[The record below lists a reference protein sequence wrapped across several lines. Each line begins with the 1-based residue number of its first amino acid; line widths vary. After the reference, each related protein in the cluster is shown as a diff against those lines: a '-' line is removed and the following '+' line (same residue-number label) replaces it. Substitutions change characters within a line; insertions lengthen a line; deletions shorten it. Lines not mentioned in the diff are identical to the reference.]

1 MAIWSAE
8 IKEIERLQKSH
19 LRGEFP
25 ELEKE
30 LQYLIRTDDENV
42 ALLYSRRCLEVI
54 ITDLCECELKRSRGT
69 EPLKGIIDKL
79 QREEKVP
86 SHIIASMHGLNTLS
100 TFGTHP
106 KDFDPEQVKP
116 VLNNLLIIVK
126 WYLKHKDPVTYGNLK
141 AEEEKIEAV
150 QDKIPAPIIL
160 RHKKKLLILISGILV
175 VVILIMTVLGKFDV
189 VKLNNLVKSGKS
201 IAVLPFTN
209 LSNDPEQE
217 YFSIGMVD
225 EILDKLFK
233 IGDLKVIARTSSE
246 RFRNT
251 DLSLREIGHRLG
263 VASIMEGSVR
273 RIGNNVKITVQ
284 LIDARTEAHL
294 WSEIYD
300 KDISDIFLIQSEVA
314 QAVGRELKAVINP
327 EEKQLIEKTPTT
339 NMGAYDA
346 SQKGIFYYSK
356 LSKHDLETAMHY
368 FELAIERDPGFAL
381 AYSGIGRVWRGREQM
396 GIISSSESSPKAEAA
411 IMKALELDTTY
422 SEIYHAFGGLMT
434 WSKWDW
440 KAGEAYFRKA
450 LELNPQNADVHS
462 SFSHLLNI
470 LGRPDEAMKHIE
482 TALELDPFNPKI
494 KSFYGVDLMFVHR
507 YDDAIKEFREA
518 LDLNPTQGV
527 ADGNIVDA
535 LFLAGREGEAM
546 EMQRNR
552 WKNNIEYS
560 RVLEEGYAEAGFK
573 GGSKKLADFRADKF
587 NTTYSSPIA
596 ISNLYIKAGDTSNS
610 ILWLE
615 KAYEEHNPNLPYLLS
630 PIYDKLRDN
639 SRFQELARKM
649 NLPYKSI

>member
-8 IKEIERLQKSH
+8 TKAIERLLESLGGK
-19 LRGEFP
+19 FP

-30 LQYLIRTDDENV
+30 LQYLVKTDDENV

-54 ITDLCECELKRSRGT
+54 ITDLCECELNKSRGT

-79 QREEKVP
+79 HREEKVP

-116 VLNNLLIIVK
+116 VLNNLEIIVR
-126 WYLKHKDPVTYGNLK
+126 WYLKHKDPLAYANIK
-141 AEEEKIEAV
+141 AEEEQTEAAA
-150 QDKIPAPIIL
+150 DKMPTSIIL
-160 RHKKKLLILISGILV
+160 RKNKKLLILISGILAV
-175 VVILIMTVLGKFDV
+175 AIIIMTILGKFDS
-189 VKLNNLVKSGKS
+189 VKLNNLAKGSRS

-233 IGDLKVIARTSSE
+233 IGDLKVIARTSTE

-251 DLSLREIGHRLG
+251 DLSLREIGRELG

-273 RIGNNVKITVQ
+273 KAGNNVKITVQ
-284 LIDARTEAHL
+284 LIDSRTEAHL

-314 QAVGRELKAVINP
+314 QAVARALKAVIDP

-339 NMGAYDA
+339 NMGAWEAY
-346 SQKGIFYYSK
+346 QKGIFYYSK
-356 LSKHDLETAMHY
+356 LSRNDLDIAMQY
-368 FELAIERDPGFAL
+368 FEMAIERDPGFAL

-396 GIISSSESSPKAEAA
+396 GVISSSEATPKAEAA

-422 SEIYHAFGGLMT
+422 SEIYHAYGGLMT

-440 KAGEAYFRKA
+440 KAGEAAFRKA
-450 LELNPQNADVHS
+450 LELNPQNANAHS
-462 SFSHLLNI
+462 SFSHVLNI

-482 TALELDPFNPKI
+482 TALELDPFNPMI

-507 YDDAIKEFREA
+507 YDDAIKAFREA
-518 LDLNPTQGV
+518 LELNPTQGV
-527 ADGNIVDA
+527 ADVNIADA
-535 LFLAGREGEAM
+535 LFLAGREEEAM
-546 EMQRNR
+546 EIQRNR

-560 RVLEEGYAEAGFK
+560 RILEEGYAE
-573 GGSKKLADFRADKF
+573 GGYQGGCKKLADFRADKF
-587 NTTYSSPIA
+587 STNYSSPIA
-596 ISNLYIKAGDTSNS
+596 IANQYIKAGDNSNA

-639 SRFQELARKM
+639 PRFQELAGKM
-649 NLPYKSI
+649 NLPYK

>member
-8 IKEIERLQKSH
+8 IKEIERLQES

-30 LQYLIRTDDENV
+30 LQYLIKTDDENV

-79 QREEKVP
+79 QKEEKVP
-86 SHIIASMHGLNTLS
+86 AHIIASMHGLNTLS

-116 VLNNLLIIVK
+116 VLNNLAIIVK
-126 WYLKHKDPVTYGNLK
+126 WYLRHKDPLTYGKFK
-141 AEEEKIEAV
+141 AEEEKFETDP
-150 QDKIPAPIIL
+150 DKIPSPITNRPKRSIL
-160 RHKKKLLILISGILV
+160 VLISIFLT
-175 VVILIMTVLGKFDV
+175 VVIIVVTILGKFDV
-189 VKLNNLVKSGKS
+189 VSLGSLTKNSKS

-233 IGDLKVIARTSSE
+233 VGDLKVIARTSSE
-246 RFRNT
+246 RFKNT
-251 DLSLREIGHRLG
+251 SLSLREIAHKLG

-273 RIGNNVKITVQ
+273 KIGNNIKITVQ
-284 LIDARTEAHL
+284 LIDARTEAHM
-294 WSEIYD
+294 WSEIYE

-314 QAVGRELKAVINP
+314 QAVARELKAVITP
-327 EEKQLIEKTPTT
+327 ETKQLIDKRPTT
-339 NMGAYDA
+339 NMEAYEA
-346 SQKGIFYYSK
+346 YQKGMLCYSK
-356 LSKHDLETAMHY
+356 LGKNDLETAMHY
-368 FELAIERDPGFAL
+368 FELAIEKDPEFAL
-381 AYSGIGRVWRGREQM
+381 AYAGIGRVWRGREQM
-396 GIISSSESSPKAEAA
+396 GIISPSEATPRAEAA
-411 IMKALELDTTY
+411 IMKALELDSTY
-422 SEIYHAFGGLMT
+422 SEIYHALGGLMT

-440 KAGEAYFRKA
+440 KAGEASFRKA
-450 LELNPQNADVHS
+450 LELNPKNADAHS
-462 SFSHLLNI
+462 TFSHLLNI
-470 LGRPDEAMKHIE
+470 LGRPDEAMKHIG
-482 TALELDPFNPKI
+482 TAQELDPFNPKI
-494 KSFYGVDLMFVHR
+494 KSFYGVDLMFLHR
-507 YDDAIKEFREA
+507 YDDAVKAFREA

-527 ADGNIVDA
+527 ADANIVDA
-535 LFLAGREGEAM
+535 LSLAGREKEAM

-552 WKNNIEYS
+552 WKNNSEYS

-573 GGSKKLADFRADKF
+573 GGCKKLADFRADKF
-587 NTTYSSPIA
+587 NTTYSNPIS
-596 ISNLYIKAGDTSNS
+596 ISNLYSMAGDTSNA

-615 KAYEEHNPNLPYLLS
+615 KAYEEHNPNIPYLLS

-649 NLPYKSI
+649 NLPYK

>member
-1 MAIWSAE
+1 MVIWTIE
-8 IKEIERLQKSH
+8 IKEIEKLCKS
-19 LRGEFP
+19 LGGKFP
-25 ELEKE
+25 ELGKE
-30 LQYLIRTDDENV
+30 LQYLIKTDDENV

-54 ITDLCECELKRSRGT
+54 VADLCECELKRSRGT

-106 KDFDPEQVKP
+106 KDFDTEQVKP
-116 VLNNLLIIVK
+116 VLNNLAITVK
-126 WYLKHKDPVTYGNLK
+126 WYLRHKDPVTYSKFK
-141 AEEEKIEAV
+141 AEEEKFEPDP
-150 QDKIPAPIIL
+150 DKIPSPITNRPKRSIL
-160 RHKKKLLILISGILV
+160 VLISILLT
-175 VVILIMTVLGKFDV
+175 VVIITVTVLGKFDAV
-189 VKLNNLVKSGKS
+189 SLGSITKNSKS

-233 IGDLKVIARTSSE
+233 VGDLKVIARTSSE
-246 RFRNT
+246 RFKNT
-251 DLSLREIGHRLG
+251 NLSLREIAHKLG

-273 RIGNNVKITVQ
+273 KIGNNIKITVQ
-284 LIDARTEAHL
+284 LIDARTEAHM

-314 QAVGRELKAVINP
+314 QAVARELKAVINQ
-327 EEKQLIEKTPTT
+327 EEKQLIEKRPTT
-339 NMGAYDA
+339 NTEAYEA
-346 SQKGIFYYSK
+346 YQKGIFYYSK
-356 LSKHDLETAMHY
+356 LSKNDLETAMKY
-368 FELAIERDPGFAL
+368 FELAIKKDPGYAL

-396 GIISSSESSPKAEAA
+396 GIISPSEATPRAEAA
-411 IMKALELDTTY
+411 IMKALELDSTY
-422 SEIYHAFGGLMT
+422 SEIYHALGGLMT

-440 KAGEAYFRKA
+440 KAGETSFRKA
-450 LELNPQNADVHS
+450 LELNPKNADAHS
-462 SFSHLLNI
+462 TFSHLLII

-494 KSFYGVDLMFVHR
+494 KSFYGVDLMFLHR
-507 YDDAIKEFREA
+507 YDAAVKAFREA

-527 ADGNIVDA
+527 ADANIVDA
-535 LFLAGREGEAM
+535 LSLAGREKEAM

-552 WKNNIEYS
+552 WKNNSEYS

-573 GGSKKLADFRADKF
+573 GGCKKLADFRADKF
-587 NTTYSSPIA
+587 NTTYSNPIA
-596 ISNLYIKAGDTSNS
+596 ISNLYSMAGNTSNA
-610 ILWLE
+610 IYWLE
-615 KAYEEHNPNLPYLLS
+615 KAYEEHNPNIPYLLS
-630 PIYDKLRDN
+630 PIYDKLRNN

-649 NLPYKSI
+649 NLPYK

>member
-8 IKEIERLQKSH
+8 AKAIERILGS
-19 LRGEFP
+19 LGGDFP

-30 LQYLIRTDDENV
+30 LQYLVRTGDENV

-54 ITDLCECELKRSRGT
+54 ITDLCECELKKSRGT

-116 VLNNLLIIVK
+116 VLNNLEIIVR
-126 WYLKHKDPVTYGNLK
+126 WYLKHKDPAAYGNLK
-141 AEEEKIEAV
+141 AEEEKTQADIS
-150 QDKIPAPIIL
+150 KIPPAIIL
-160 RHKKKLLILISGILV
+160 RKNKKLLILIS
-175 VVILIMTVLGKFDV
+175 VILAVAVIVMTILGKFDA
-189 VKLNNLVKSGKS
+189 VKLGSLAKSNKS
-201 IAVLPFTN
+201 IAVLPFIN

-251 DLSLREIGHRLG
+251 DLSLKEIGRKLG

-273 RIGNNVKITVQ
+273 KAGNNVKITVQ
-284 LIDARTEAHL
+284 LIDSRTEAHL

-300 KDISDIFLIQSEVA
+300 KDVSDIFLIQSEVA
-314 QAVGRELKAVINP
+314 QAVARALKAVIDP
-327 EEKQLIEKTPTT
+327 EEKQLIEKTPTA
-339 NMGAYDA
+339 NMGAWEAY
-346 SQKGIFYYSK
+346 QKGIFYYSK
-356 LSKHDLETAMHY
+356 LSRNDLEIAMQY

-396 GIISSSESSPKAEAA
+396 GILSSSEATPKAEAA
-411 IMKALELDTTY
+411 IMKALKLDTTY
-422 SEIYHAFGGLMT
+422 SEIYHAYGGLMT

-440 KAGEAYFRKA
+440 KAGEASFRKA
-450 LELNPQNADVHS
+450 LELNPQNANAHS
-462 SFSHLLNI
+462 TFSHLLNI

-482 TALELDPFNPKI
+482 TALELDPFNPMI

-507 YDDAIKEFREA
+507 YDDAIKAFREA

-527 ADGNIVDA
+527 ANVNIVDA
-535 LFLAGREGEAM
+535 LFLAGREEEAM
-546 EMQRNR
+546 EMQRNN
-552 WKNNIEYS
+552 WKNNAEYS
-560 RVLEEGYAEAGFK
+560 KVLDEGYAEGGFK
-573 GGSKKLADFRADKF
+573 GACKKLADYMAEMFK
-587 NTTYSSPIA
+587 TTYGSTIA
-596 ISNLYIKAGDTSNS
+596 IANHYIKAGDSSNA

-639 SRFQELARKM
+639 PRFQELARKM
-649 NLPYKSI
+649 NLSEK

>member
-8 IKEIERLQKSH
+8 TKSIEKLLESMGGK
-19 LRGEFP
+19 FP

-30 LQYLIRTDDENV
+30 LQYLVKTGDENV

-54 ITDLCECELKRSRGT
+54 ITDLCMYELNKSRGT

-116 VLNNLLIIVK
+116 VLNNLAIIVR
-126 WYLKHKDPVTYGNLK
+126 WYLKYKDPAAYGNIK
-141 AEEEKIEAV
+141 AEEEKAEAAP
-150 QDKIPAPIIL
+150 DKIPASIIL
-160 RHKKKLLILISGILV
+160 RKNKKLLILISGLLAV
-175 VVILIMTVLGKFDV
+175 AVIIMTILGKSDT
-189 VKLNNLVKSGKS
+189 VKLNNLSKSSRS

-209 LSNDPEQE
+209 LSNDPGQE

-251 DLSLREIGHRLG
+251 DLSLREIGRKLG

-273 RIGNNVKITVQ
+273 KAGNNVKITVQ
-284 LIDARTEAHL
+284 LIDARTETHL

-314 QAVGRELKAVINP
+314 QAVARALKAVIDP
-327 EEKQLIEKTPTT
+327 EEKQLIEKAPTT
-339 NMGAYDA
+339 NMGAWEAY
-346 SQKGIFYYSK
+346 QKGIFYYSK
-356 LSKHDLETAMHY
+356 LTKNDLEIAMQY

-396 GIISSSESSPKAEAA
+396 GILTSSVATPKAEAA
-411 IMKALELDTTY
+411 ILRALELDTTY
-422 SEIYHAFGGLMT
+422 SEIYHAYGGLMT

-440 KAGEAYFRKA
+440 KAGEASYRKA
-450 LELNPQNADVHS
+450 LELNPQNANAHS
-462 SFSHLLNI
+462 TFSHVLNI

-482 TALELDPFNPKI
+482 TALELDPFNPMI

-507 YDDAIKEFREA
+507 FDDAIKAFREA
-518 LDLNPTQGV
+518 LELNPTQGV
-527 ADGNIVDA
+527 ADVNIVDA
-535 LFLAGREGEAM
+535 LFLAGREEEAM
-546 EMQRNR
+546 ETQRNR

-560 RVLEEGYAEAGFK
+560 RILEEGYAEAGFK
-573 GGSKKLADFRADKF
+573 GGCKKLADFRAEKF

-596 ISNLYIKAGDTSNS
+596 IANQYIKAGDNSNA

-639 SRFQELARKM
+639 PRFQELARKM
-649 NLPYKSI
+649 NLPY

>member
-8 IKEIERLQKSH
+8 IKEIERLQES
-19 LRGEFP
+19 LGGEFP

-30 LQYLIRTDDENV
+30 LQYLVKTDDENV

-54 ITDLCECELKRSRGT
+54 ITDLCECELKKSRGT

-86 SHIIASMHGLNTLS
+86 SYIIASMHGLNTLS

-116 VLNNLLIIVK
+116 VLNNLAIIVK
-126 WYLKHKDPVTYGNLK
+126 WYLKHKDPVTFSDFK
-141 AEEEKIEAV
+141 TEEEKTEAV
-150 QDKIPAPIIL
+150 HDKITAPIIL
-160 RHKKKLLILISGILV
+160 RKKKKLLILISGLLLV
-175 VVILIMTVLGKFDV
+175 VIIIMTILGKFDA
-189 VKLNNLVKSGKS
+189 VKLNNLAKSSKS

-209 LSNDPEQE
+209 LSNDPDQE

-251 DLSLREIGHRLG
+251 DLSLREIGHKLG

-273 RIGNNVKITVQ
+273 KIGNNVKITVQ
-284 LIDARTEAHL
+284 LIDTRTEAHL

-314 QAVGRELKAVINP
+314 QAVARELKAVINP
-327 EEKQLIEKTPTT
+327 EERQLIEKTPTT
-339 NMGAYDA
+339 NMGAHDA
-346 SQKGIFYYSK
+346 YQRGIFYYSK
-356 LSKHDLETAMHY
+356 LTKNDLEIAMQY

-381 AYSGIGRVWRGREQM
+381 AYSGVGKVWRGREQM
-396 GIISSSESSPKAEAA
+396 GIISSSEATPRAEAA

-422 SEIYHAFGGLMT
+422 SEIYHGFGGLMT

-450 LELNPQNADVHS
+450 LELNPQNANAHS
-462 SFSHLLNI
+462 ALSHLLNI

-482 TALELDPFNPKI
+482 TALELDPFNPMI

-507 YDDAIKEFREA
+507 FDDAIKAFREA
-518 LDLNPTQGV
+518 LDLNPSQGV
-527 ADGNIVDA
+527 ADVNIVDA
-535 LFLAGREGEAM
+535 LFLAGREEEAM
-546 EMQRNR
+546 EIQRNR

-560 RVLEEGYAEAGFK
+560 KVLEEGYAEAGFK
-573 GGSKKLADFRADKF
+573 GGCKKVADFRADKF
-587 NTTYSSPIA
+587 KTNYSSPLA
-596 ISNLYIKAGDTSNS
+596 ISNLYIKAGDTTNA

-630 PIYDKLRDN
+630 PMYDKLREN
-639 SRFQELARKM
+639 SRFRELAGKM
-649 NLPYKSI
+649 NLPNK

>member
-8 IKEIERLQKSH
+8 AKAIERILGSLGGK
-19 LRGEFP
+19 FP

-30 LQYLIRTDDENV
+30 LQYLVRTGDENV

-54 ITDLCECELKRSRGT
+54 ITDLCECELNKSRGT

-116 VLNNLLIIVK
+116 VLNNLAIIIR
-126 WYLKHKDPVTYGNLK
+126 WYLKHKDPAAYGNLK
-141 AEEEKIEAV
+141 AEEEKTEAAH
-150 QDKIPAPIIL
+150 DKIPTSIIL
-160 RHKKKLLILISGILV
+160 RKNRKLLILVSGILAV
-175 VVILIMTVLGKFDV
+175 AVIIMTILGKFDA
-189 VKLNNLVKSGKS
+189 VKLNDLAKSSKS
-201 IAVLPFTN
+201 IAVLPFIN

-251 DLSLREIGHRLG
+251 DLSLKEVGRKLG

-273 RIGNNVKITVQ
+273 KAGNNVKITVQ
-284 LIDARTEAHL
+284 VIDARTEAHL

-314 QAVGRELKAVINP
+314 QAVARALKAVIDP

-339 NMGAYDA
+339 NMGAWEAY
-346 SQKGIFYYSK
+346 QKGIFYYSK
-356 LSKHDLETAMHY
+356 LTRNDLEIAMQY

-396 GIISSSESSPKAEAA
+396 GVISPSEATPRAEAA
-411 IMKALELDTTY
+411 INKALELDTTY

-434 WSKWDW
+434 WSKWNW
-440 KAGEAYFRKA
+440 KAGEASFRKA
-450 LELNPQNADVHS
+450 LELNPQNANAHS
-462 SFSHLLNI
+462 TFSHLLNM

-482 TALELDPFNPKI
+482 TALELDPFNPMI

-507 YDDAIKEFREA
+507 FNDAIRAFREA
-518 LDLNPTQGV
+518 LELNPTQGV
-527 ADGNIVDA
+527 ANVNIVDA
-535 LFLAGREGEAM
+535 LFLAGREEEAM
-546 EMQRNR
+546 EMQRNL
-552 WKNNIEYS
+552 WNKNIDYS
-560 RVLEEGYAEAGFK
+560 RVLEEGYAEGGFK
-573 GGSKKLADFRADKF
+573 GACKKLADFMADKF
-587 NTTYSSPIA
+587 KETYVSTIA
-596 ISNLYIKAGDTSNS
+596 ISNQYIKAGDTSNA

-615 KAYEEHNPNLPYLLS
+615 KAFEEHNPNLPYLLS

-639 SRFQELARKM
+639 TRFQELAGKM
-649 NLPYKSI
+649 DLPYK

>member
-8 IKEIERLQKSH
+8 TKAIERLLESLGGK
-19 LRGEFP
+19 FP

-30 LQYLIRTDDENV
+30 LQYLVRTGDENV

-54 ITDLCECELKRSRGT
+54 ITDLCECELKKSRGT

-116 VLNNLLIIVK
+116 VLNNLAIIVR
-126 WYLKHKDPVTYGNLK
+126 WYLKHKDPVAYGNIK
-141 AEEEKIEAV
+141 AEEEKTEAA
-150 QDKIPAPIIL
+150 QDKIPTSIIL
-160 RHKKKLLILISGILV
+160 RKNRKLLILVSGILAV
-175 VVILIMTVLGKFDV
+175 AVIIMTILGKFDA
-189 VKLNNLVKSGKS
+189 VKLNNLAKSSKS
-201 IAVLPFTN
+201 IAVLPFIN

-233 IGDLKVIARTSSE
+233 IGDLKVIARTSTE

-251 DLSLREIGHRLG
+251 DLSLKEIGRKLG

-273 RIGNNVKITVQ
+273 KVGNNVKITVQ

-314 QAVGRELKAVINP
+314 QAVALALKAVIDP

-339 NMGAYDA
+339 NMAAWEAY
-346 SQKGIFYYSK
+346 QKGIFYYSK
-356 LSKHDLETAMHY
+356 LSRNDLEIAMQY

-396 GIISSSESSPKAEAA
+396 GVISPSEATPKAEAA

-422 SEIYHAFGGLMT
+422 SEIYHAYGGLMT

-440 KAGEAYFRKA
+440 KAGEESFRKA
-450 LELNPQNADVHS
+450 LELNPQNANAHS
-462 SFSHLLNI
+462 TFSHLLNI

-482 TALELDPFNPKI
+482 TALELDPFNPMI

-507 YDDAIKEFREA
+507 YDDAIRAFREA
-518 LDLNPTQGV
+518 LELNPTQGV
-527 ADGNIVDA
+527 ANVNIVDV
-535 LFLAGREGEAM
+535 LYLAGREEEAM
-546 EMQRNR
+546 EIQRNL
-552 WKNNIEYS
+552 WKNNSGYS
-560 RVLEEGYAEAGFK
+560 RVLEEGYAEAGFQGACK
-573 GGSKKLADFRADKF
+573 RLADFMADKF
-587 NTTYSSPIA
+587 ITDYVSTIA
-596 ISNLYIKAGDTSNS
+596 ISNQYIKAGDISNAV
-610 ILWLE
+610 LWLE

-639 SRFQELARKM
+639 PQFQELAGKM
-649 NLPYKSI
+649 NLPYK

>member
-8 IKEIERLQKSH
+8 TKAIERLLESMGGK
-19 LRGEFP
+19 FP

-30 LQYLIRTDDENV
+30 LQYLVKTGDENV

-54 ITDLCECELKRSRGT
+54 ITDLCEYELNKSRGT

-116 VLNNLLIIVK
+116 VLNNLAIIVR
-126 WYLKHKDPVTYGNLK
+126 WYLKHKDPAGNGIIK
-141 AEEEKIEAV
+141 AEEEKTEASP
-150 QDKIPAPIIL
+150 DKIRTSIIL
-160 RHKKKLLILISGILV
+160 RKNKKLLILISGLLAV
-175 VVILIMTVLGKFDV
+175 AVIIMTILGKSDS
-189 VKLNNLVKSGKS
+189 VKLNNLTKSSRS

-209 LSNDPEQE
+209 LSNDPEQL

-233 IGDLKVIARTSSE
+233 IGDLKVIARTSTE
-246 RFRNT
+246 RFRDT
-251 DLSLREIGHRLG
+251 DLSLREIGRQLG

-273 RIGNNVKITVQ
+273 KAGNNVKITVQ

-300 KDISDIFLIQSEVA
+300 KDVSDIFLIQSEVA
-314 QAVGRELKAVINP
+314 QAVARALKAVIDP
-327 EEKQLIEKTPTT
+327 EEKQLIDKVPTT
-339 NMGAYDA
+339 NMGAWEAY
-346 SQKGIFYYSK
+346 QKGIFYYSK
-356 LSKHDLETAMHY
+356 LTKNDLDIAMQY

-396 GIISSSESSPKAEAA
+396 GILTSSVATPKAEAA
-411 IMKALELDTTY
+411 ILKALELDTTY
-422 SEIYHAFGGLMT
+422 SEIYHAYGGLMT

-440 KAGEAYFRKA
+440 KAGEASYRKA
-450 LELNPQNADVHS
+450 LELNPQNANAHS
-462 SFSHLLNI
+462 TFSHVLNI

-482 TALELDPFNPKI
+482 TALELDPFNPMI

-507 YDDAIKEFREA
+507 FDDAIKAFREA
-518 LDLNPTQGV
+518 LELNPTQGV
-527 ADGNIVDA
+527 ADVNIADA
-535 LFLAGREGEAM
+535 LFLAGREEEAL
-546 EMQRNR
+546 EIQRNR
-552 WKNNIEYS
+552 WKNNDEYS
-560 RVLEEGYAEAGFK
+560 RILEEGYAEGGYK
-573 GGSKKLADFRADKF
+573 GGCKKLADFRAEKF

-596 ISNLYIKAGDTSNS
+596 IANQYIKAGDNSNA

-639 SRFQELARKM
+639 PRFQELARKM
-649 NLPYKSI
+649 NLPYK